1 MFDVAVV
8 GSVNL
13 DLVATTARLP
23 GPGET
28 VSGTSY
34 AEHAGGKGLNQA
46 IAAAR
51 SGARVALVAAVG
63 DDDAGIRLR
72 SLAADDGIDVTTVSV
87 VAGAS
92 TGRALIIVDAHAEN
106 SIVVVPGANALL
118 SADGVPRAR
127 VVIAQLEVPVHE
139 VITAFR
145 DARRE
150 GALTVLN
157 PAPADV
163 LPEELLRLCDIVVP
177 NEHEADLIGG
187 VPALLQWGVS
197 AVVTTLGAAGVVVT
211 ESVDGVVS
219 TWSEPA
225 VEVTPVDT
233 TGAGDAFCGALA
245 ARLSA
250 GDELRDAV
258 RYAAAAGA
266 LATTVAGAVAS
277 LPHSD
282 AKILRKELLKQN
294 LLALRQLLARD
305 DLVVVDIAVALKVDR
320 CSDKLHSLLISV

>member
-1 MFDVAVV
+1 VFDVAVV

-23 GPGET
+23 RPGET

-63 DDDAGIRLR
+63 DDAAGSALR
-72 SLAADDGIDVTTVSV
+72 SLAAADGVDVTAVSV
-87 VAGAS
+87 LAGEA
-92 TGRALIIVDAHAEN
+92 TGRALITVDEGAEN

-118 SADGVPRAR
+118 RAENAPRAR
-127 VVIAQLEVPVHE
+127 VVIAQLEVPIDE

-145 DARRE
+145 DAR
-150 GALTVLN
+150 GAGARTMLN
-157 PAPADV
+157 PAPAHA
-163 LPEELLRLCDIVVP
+163 LPDELVQLCDIVVP
-177 NEHEADLIGG
+177 NEHEVELIGG
-187 VPALLQWGVS
+187 VSALLSMGVS

-211 ESVDGVVS
+211 ESFEGVVE
-219 TWSEPA
+219 TWSESA
-225 VEVTPVDT
+225 VAVTPVDT

-245 ARLSA
+245 ARLAA
-250 GDELRDAV
+250 GDELRSAV

-266 LATTVAGAVAS
+266 LATTVAGAVPS
-277 LPHSD
+277 LPRAD
-282 AKILRKELLKQN
+282 AVR
-294 LLALRQLLARD
+294 ALT
-305 DLVVVDIAVALKVDR
+305 
-320 CSDKLHSLLISV
+320 HPH

>member
-46 IAAAR
+46 VAAAR

-63 DDDAGIRLR
+63 DDAAGNTLR
-72 SLAADDGIDVTTVSV
+72 SLAADDGVDVAA
-87 VAGAS
+87 VAVLAGET
-92 TGRALIIVDAHAEN
+92 TGRALITVDGHAEN
-106 SIVVVPGANALL
+106 SIVVVPGANARMR
-118 SADGVPRAR
+118 AGTAPTAR
-127 VVIAQLEVPVHE
+127 VVIAQLEVPVDE
-139 VITAFR
+139 VISAFR
-145 DARRE
+145 HARE
-150 GALTVLN
+150 AGARTVLN
-157 PAPADV
+157 PAPAQP
-163 LPEELLRLCDIVVP
+163 LPDELVRLCDIVVP

-187 VPALLQWGVS
+187 VSALLGLGVS

-211 ESVDGVVS
+211 ESVDGVVDS
-219 TWSEPA
+219 WSEPA

-233 TGAGDAFCGALA
+233 TGAGDAFCGALV
-245 ARLSA
+245 ARLAA

-258 RYAAAAGA
+258 RYATAAGA
-266 LATTVAGAVAS
+266 LATTVAGAVPS
-277 LPHSD
+277 LPHS
-282 AKILRKELLKQN
+282 AAV
-294 LLALRQLLARD
+294 LAITHPR
-305 DLVVVDIAVALKVDR
+305 
-320 CSDKLHSLLISV
+320 

>member
-1 MFDVAVV
+1 VFDVAVV

-28 VSGTSY
+28 VSGASY

-63 DDDAGIRLR
+63 DDDAGRTLR
-72 SLAADDGIDVTTVSV
+72 SIAENDGIDVMAVSV
-87 VAGAS
+87 LAGEA
-92 TGRALIIVDAHAEN
+92 TGRALITVDQHAEN
-106 SIVVVPGANALL
+106 SIVVVPGANALMH
-118 SADGVPRAR
+118 ADVAPRAR
-127 VVIAQLEVPVHE
+127 VVIAQLEVPIE
-139 VITAFR
+139 QVITAFR
-145 DARRE
+145 HARRE
-150 GALTVLN
+150 GARTILN
-157 PAPADV
+157 PAPAQA
-163 LPEELLRLCDIVVP
+163 LPDELLQLCDIVVP

-187 VPALLQWGVS
+187 VSALLQRGVS

-211 ESVDGVVS
+211 ESVDGVVE

-245 ARLSA
+245 ARLA
-250 GDELRDAV
+250 ADDDLRDAV

-266 LATTVAGAVAS
+266 LATTVAGAVPSLPRADAVRAS
-277 LPHSD
+277 L
-282 AKILRKELLKQN
+282 I
-294 LLALRQLLARD
+294 ARR
-305 DLVVVDIAVALKVDR
+305 L
-320 CSDKLHSLLISV
+320 SPGGGG

>member
-63 DDDAGIRLR
+63 DDAAGSPLR
-72 SLAADDGIDVTTVSV
+72 SLAADDGVDVTA
-87 VAGAS
+87 VAVLAGET
-92 TGRALIIVDAHAEN
+92 TGRALITVAELAEN
-106 SIVVVPGANALL
+106 SLVVVPGANANMR
-118 SADGVPRAR
+118 ARTTPTAR
-127 VVIAQLEVPVHE
+127 VVIAQLEVPVDE
-139 VITAFR
+139 VISAFR
-145 DARRE
+145 HAREAAAR
-150 GALTVLN
+150 TVLN
-157 PAPADV
+157 PAPAQT
-163 LPEELLRLCDIVVP
+163 LPDELVRLCDIVVP

-187 VPALLQWGVS
+187 VSALLALGVS

-211 ESVDGVVS
+211 ESVDGVVGS
-219 TWSEPA
+219 WSEPA
-225 VEVTPVDT
+225 VEVMPVDT

-245 ARLSA
+245 ARLAA

-266 LATTVAGAVAS
+266 LATTVAGAVPS
-277 LPHSD
+277 LPHS
-282 AKILRKELLKQN
+282 AAV
-294 LLALRQLLARD
+294 LA
-305 DLVVVDIAVALKVDR
+305 IAHPR
-320 CSDKLHSLLISV
+320 